1 MNLQEAKYIVDY
13 FPRLLL
19 EEESSALKQRLYRF
33 KLQAYEDA
41 DNKPLHKAWKKHF
54 TEKLGYDEHFD
65 VEKAFAEGYDNF
77 IVKVGLRIERDSP
90 DQYVINRC
98 PKCQYIA
105 KTPYARQCRNCKF
118 TWHNSIAGEFLL
130 DGIFRLKNRPYLWI
144 VGDVKKGQ
152 VRSGDLIDFTGFQLP
167 FLAVIRKIEYAL
179 KSVENIR
186 VDLPT
191 FGIEVSEAEEALIRQ
206 YVRKS
211 AKRIM
216 VLKGG

>member
-19 EEESSALKQRLYRF
+19 EEESQALKQRLYRF

-41 DNKPLHKAWKKHF
+41 DNKSLHKAWKKHF

-65 VEKAFAEGYDNF
+65 IEKAFADGYNNF
-77 IVKVGLRIERDSP
+77 ILKVGQRIEQDSP
-90 DQYVINRC
+90 AQYTLNRC
-98 PKCQYIA
+98 PKCQHIA
-105 KTPYARQCRNCKF
+105 KTPYARQCSNCKF
-118 TWHNSIAGEFLL
+118 TWHDTIAGEFLL
-130 DGIFRLKNRPYLWI
+130 DGIFRLSQRPYLWI
-144 VGDVKKGQ
+144 VGDVKKGRI
-152 VRSGDLIDFTGFQLP
+152 RSGDLIDFTAFQLP
-167 FLAVIRKIEYAL
+167 FLATIRKIEYAL
-179 KSVENIR
+179 KSVDDIR

-211 AKRIM
+211 AKRIV
-216 VLKGG
+216 VLHGG